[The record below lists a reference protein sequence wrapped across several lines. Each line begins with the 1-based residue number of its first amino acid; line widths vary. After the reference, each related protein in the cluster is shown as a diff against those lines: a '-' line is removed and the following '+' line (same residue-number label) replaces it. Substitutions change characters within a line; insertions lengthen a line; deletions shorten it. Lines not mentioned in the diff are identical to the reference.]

1 MNDIMY
7 VIRSLL
13 EVRAFLSIRVARS
26 SSCFCALA
34 FYWIAPTLPLSS
46 LRYEL
51 AFLLLMGRQTFDP
64 DVGGLFGK
72 SITLIYFLGY
82 LAEDKVLTFYR

>member
-34 FYWIAPTLPLSS
+34 FYWIAPSLPLSS

-51 AFLLLMGRQTFDP
+51 AFLLLMGRQTYDP
-64 DVGGLFGK
+64 DVGGLFLRIK
-72 SITLIYFLGY
+72 YDLNPLSRVSSLRKT
-82 LAEDKVLTFYR
+82 RS

>member
-1 MNDIMY
+1 MNEIMY

-26 SSCFCALA
+26 SSCFCLLA

-64 DVGGLFGK
+64 VGF
-72 SITLIYFLGY
+72 FLRKKY
-82 LAEDKVLTFYR
+82 DLNLLSRVSSLRKTRS

>member
-1 MNDIMY
+1 MNDILY

-51 AFLLLMGRQTFDP
+51 AFLLLMGIQTYDP
-64 DVGGLFGK
+64 DVGGLFSK
-72 SITLIYFLGY
+72 
-82 LAEDKVLTFYR
+82 EKV

>member
-1 MNDIMY
+1 MNYIMY

-34 FYWIAPTLPLSS
+34 FYWIAPTLPGSS

-51 AFLLLMGRQTFDP
+51 AFLLLMGRQTYDP
-64 DVGGLFGK
+64 DVGGLFLRK
-72 SITLIYFLGY
+72 KYDLNLLSRVSSLRKT
-82 LAEDKVLTFYR
+82 RS

>member
-1 MNDIMY
+1 MNDIIY

-26 SSCFCALA
+26 SSCFCVLA
-34 FYWIAPTLPLSS
+34 FYYWIAPTLPLSS
-46 LRYEL
+46 LRYEF

-64 DVGGLFGK
+64 DVGGLFSK
-72 SITLIYFLGY
+72 
-82 LAEDKVLTFYR
+82 EKV